1 MIIKLKTMPEFIH
14 DNQSIFYE
22 LVNPSR
28 FSERTPILML
38 HGNGEDME
46 IFKDVLLL
54 LLQAKSFV
62 LMDSRLHGQSHPLE
76 NGSRRLS
83 YEAIASD
90 ALALMEHLG
99 IGEYDVIG
107 YSDGGIAALMMAMRS
122 KSIRRIMTI
131 GANTDPS
138 GLTPR
143 SRREMSAAHKTALA
157 EGDEHTAELM
167 RLMLEEPHITDAQ
180 LASIICEATIV
191 LGSRDRF
198 ISKKHSERIAAL
210 IPRASH
216 IIIEGAGHGI
226 PTSNAKELAELIR
239 TVF

>member
-1 MIIKLKTMPEFIH
+1 MPEFIH
-14 DNQSIFYE
+14 DDQSIFYE

-38 HGNGEDME
+38 HGNGEDIE
-46 IFKDVLLL
+46 VFENVLLHL
-54 LLQAKSFV
+54 LHSKSFV

-83 YEAIASD
+83 YELIASD

-99 IGEYDVIG
+99 IGEYDIIG
-107 YSDGGIAALMMAMRS
+107 YSDGGIAALLMAMRS
-122 KSIRRIMTI
+122 MKIRKIMTI

-138 GLTPR
+138 GLTAR
-143 SRREMSAAHKTALA
+143 AKHEMAAAHKKALA
-157 EGDEHTAELM
+157 DGDEHTAELM
-167 RLMLEEPHITDAQ
+167 RLMLEEPNITPDM

-216 IIIEGAGHGI
+216 IVMEGAGHGI
-226 PTSNAKELAELIR
+226 PVTHAKELAELIR
-239 TVF
+239 NGF

>member
-46 IFKDVLLL
+46 IFQDVLLSL
-54 LLQAKSFV
+54 LRFKSFV
-62 LMDSRLHGQSHPLE
+62 LMDSRLHGHSHPLE
-76 NGSRRLS
+76 NGSRKLS

-99 IGEYDVIG
+99 IKEYDVVG

-138 GLTPR
+138 GLTMR
-143 SRREMSAAHKTALA
+143 ARREMSAAYKAALT
-157 EGDEHTAELM
+157 EGDENTAELM
-167 RLMLEEPHITDAQ
+167 RLMLEEPHISAEM
-180 LASIICEATIV
+180 LASITCEVTIV

-198 ISKKHSERIAAL
+198 ISQKHSERIAAL

-216 IIIEGAGHGI
+216 IVIEGAGHGI
-226 PTSNAKELAELIR
+226 PISNAEELAQLIKK
-239 TVF
+239 VF